1 MHSSA
6 VEVVV
11 EPQRL
16 KGEFYNP
23 CSSAEELTAIAQ
35 CIYAQ
40 GAADK
45 EEETQD
51 RHAEVIIGGRR

>member
-11 EPQRL
+11 ERQHL
-16 KGEFYNP
+16 KGEYYNP
-23 CSSAEELTAIAQ
+23 CSSPEELTAIAQ

-51 RHAEVIIGGRR
+51 RHT